1 MRGCGLKPEEYAI
14 GMRARKT
21 ARSNAREKSRWLV
34 NRNLPRLA

>member
-1 MRGCGLKPEEYAI
+1 MRGWGLKPDEYAI

-34 NRNLPRLA
+34 NRSRPRLA